1 LCCTNGLSIGN
12 TFFTHRQIHKA
23 TWTSPDGGTSNEIDY
38 ICISSRWR
46 LSLHD
51 VQTFRG
57 ADVGSDNN
65 LVIARIDLRL
75 KKTKT
80 VTSVRPF
87 TTEKL
92 KDPDV
97 ANSFRMDGSNRF
109 APLQHAT
116 DFTEQW
122 KLFQDSIKD
131 SATNTIGRRC
141 GSQKE
146 CWITDNSWLLIDKR
160 KSVKIIRD
168 QMIVEETWQ
177 YKDEEYQTVDKEVKK
192 ELQNDK
198 RKWLDEKGAETEEAA
213 SRNDMRMADAIQ
225 NCQRSHWCSRNY

>member
-1 LCCTNGLSIGN
+1 MT
-12 TFFTHRQIHKA
+12 
-23 TWTSPDGGTSNEIDY
+23 NEIDY

-92 KDPDV
+92 KDSDV
-97 ANSFRMDGSNRF
+97 ANSFCMDGSNRF

-131 SATNTIGRRC
+131 SATNTIGRRQ
-141 GSQKE
+141 GSQKKH
-146 CWITDNSWLLIDKR
+146 ITDNS
-160 KSVKIIRD
+160 
-168 QMIVEETWQ
+168 
-177 YKDEEYQTVDKEVKK
+177 
-192 ELQNDK
+192 
-198 RKWLDEKGAETEEAA
+198 
-213 SRNDMRMADAIQ
+213 
-225 NCQRSHWCSRNY
+225 